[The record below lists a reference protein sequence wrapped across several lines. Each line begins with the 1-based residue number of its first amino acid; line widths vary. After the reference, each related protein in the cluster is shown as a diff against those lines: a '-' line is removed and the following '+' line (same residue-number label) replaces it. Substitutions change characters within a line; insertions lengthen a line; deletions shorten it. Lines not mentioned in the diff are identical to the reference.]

1 MQKWLDSIRRWSYY
15 RGSSLLA
22 PVINLLVFQLVVLA
36 AAYLWFVQRT
46 KIPLLSLILSLIII
60 TLLTLAVLLQERKSF
75 KIKKAEKRRRI
86 GRDYLKNKI
95 KQLNQD
101 EFKWQVA
108 QLLLK
113 IKGINDIQDQ
123 EYFLGTILHGRK
135 TAVGIYHADYEDE
148 VPPPTL
154 AEFLNQAALEGYTQA
169 LFITS
174 GTYTDK
180 CRALADKK
188 SSMKIQLMDLEDM
201 LDYMEQTGLFPDENT
216 IDRLIDREISSGNK
230 KLQLIKKHLLM
241 PKRIRTYLV
250 YSLLFLVLSRIFGN
264 MLIYYTLVSVFFLAM
279 AVFTWLF
286 NYKNQDRPGKS
297 KSLLDPPSAGS
308 RQGS

>member
-1 MQKWLDSIRRWSYY
+1 M
-15 RGSSLLA
+15 
-22 PVINLLVFQLVVLA
+22 
-36 AAYLWFVQRT
+36 
-46 KIPLLSLILSLIII
+46 
-60 TLLTLAVLLQERKSF
+60 
-75 KIKKAEKRRRI
+75 
-86 GRDYLKNKI
+86 
-95 KQLNQD
+95 
-101 EFKWQVA
+101 
-108 QLLLK
+108 
-113 IKGINDIQDQ
+113 
-123 EYFLGTILHGRK
+123 
-135 TAVGIYHADYEDE
+135 
-148 VPPPTL
+148 PPPTL

-264 MLIYYTLVSVFFLAM
+264 MLIYYTLVSVFSLPWQYLPGCLTIRTRTGREKASLCWTRRQQA
-279 AVFTWLF
+279 AVREAESGDFPRIFIEHYSAPHYLHTF
-286 NYKNQDRPGKS
+286 RPGLS
-297 KSLLDPPSAGS
+297 C
-308 RQGS
+308 QGIASFPG